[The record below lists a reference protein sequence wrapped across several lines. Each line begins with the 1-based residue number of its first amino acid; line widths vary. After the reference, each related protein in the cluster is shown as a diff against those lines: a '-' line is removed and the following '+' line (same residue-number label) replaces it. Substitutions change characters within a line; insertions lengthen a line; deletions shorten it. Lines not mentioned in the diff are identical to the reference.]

1 MAQESLSEPPNTRAL
16 ARRPCAL
23 ICTPYTPRT
32 PRARLH
38 ALQVM
43 LDAMEQAAAARG
55 VRCLR
60 IDGTT
65 PASERQARVQT
76 FQAFPPGVQVCASAP
91 LRPCAPAPQL
101 WWLWCIAT
109 VSPAPLRRPLCL
121 LAPVRRVALHFRLH
135 LCADPQ
141 AVFVLSILAAGQ
153 GLTLTAAHTA
163 VFGELRWVP
172 GELLQA
178 EDRAHRIG
186 QTVAVSRHG
195 P

>member
-1 MAQESLSEPPNTRAL
+1 
-16 ARRPCAL
+16 
-23 ICTPYTPRT
+23 
-32 PRARLH
+32 
-38 ALQVM
+38 M

-76 FQAFPPGVQVCASAP
+76 FQALPPGVQVCASAP
-91 LRPCAPAPQL
+91 LRPCAPAPEL

-121 LAPVRRVALHFRLH
+121 LAPGAPPCRPALPHRLH

>member
-1 MAQESLSEPPNTRAL
+1 M
-16 ARRPCAL
+16 
-23 ICTPYTPRT
+23 
-32 PRARLH
+32 
-38 ALQVM
+38 
-43 LDAMEQAAAARG
+43 
-55 VRCLR
+55 
-60 IDGTT
+60 
-65 PASERQARVQT
+65 
-76 FQAFPPGVQVCASAP
+76 
-91 LRPCAPAPQL
+91 
-101 WWLWCIAT
+101 
-109 VSPAPLRRPLCL
+109 SPAPLRRPLCL

>member
-1 MAQESLSEPPNTRAL
+1 
-16 ARRPCAL
+16 
-23 ICTPYTPRT
+23 
-32 PRARLH
+32 
-38 ALQVM
+38 M
-43 LDAMEQAAAARG
+43 LDAMEQAAAAKG

-60 IDGTT
+60 IDGST

-76 FQAFPPGVQVCASAP
+76 FQALPQGVQVCASAP
-91 LRPCAPAPQL
+91 LRPCASAVL
-101 WWLWCIAT
+101 RLYCAACT
-109 VSPAPLRRPLCL
+109 FAPLAL
-121 LAPVRRVALHFRLH
+121 LAPLAPPCHPATLHRLH

-141 AVFVLSILAAGQ
+141 VVFVLSILAAGQ

-186 QTVAVSRHG
+186 QTVAVSCHI